1 MATRSANSPANKRTK
16 SGRPDKRTAKGS
28 CRTYSQRQA
37 SKKRRK

>member
-1 MATRSANSPANKRTK
+1 MATRSKNSPANRRTN
-16 SGRPDKRTAKGS
+16 SGKPDKRTATGT